1 MKNLKIFALV
11 LTMALL
17 ITAAVCTTVFAADDA
32 EAPVI
37 VSKNLSYEDST
48 HLYYAVALTDNVT
61 AANTT
66 LNVYSDAA
74 CTNVLATGIAG
85 KVETLNA
92 LGGDFIVFRAPG
104 IAAKHITR
112 DVYAQAVTADGG
124 KSEVVK
130 YSVAEYLYERLY
142 VSERLGKTVT
152 AEQKALYQSYLAY
165 GANAQTVFTNSKI
178 ENAEDKEVLA
188 TALNIVRVI
197 DGTLDD
203 GSVQKLVK
211 AGSNATVVA
220 TPTDAS
226 IAQWQV
232 TTITADETTTDKVD
246 VTAAIAIKGN
256 TVISEIQPLNVPKL
270 TFDSAEDLKYLSLAT
285 TNAGKLPEAT
295 YHTSTISAKEGK
307 LHFDSSINGWDR
319 LSINQ
324 TFANEGERAIFE
336 TDLSISA
343 GDYQSSKI
351 PVYFE
356 FKNKT
361 NGASEVKL
369 HFYITPEGVIEFN
382 GLNAIVDGNET
393 STAGTYVDSG
403 FKEGDT
409 FTLRLEYYINPYGY
423 ANIDVFVNGT
433 QAGRATLGTTQNK
446 IPAKDVYMYIEASAW
461 EEWNI
466 YFDNLRFWCE

>member
-11 LTMALL
+11 LTLALL
-17 ITAAVCTTVFAADDA
+17 ITAAVCTTALAADEA

-37 VSKNLSYEDST
+37 VSKNLSYEDNT
-48 HLYYAVALTDNVT
+48 HLYYAVKATAGVT
-61 AANTT
+61 AQNTT
-66 LNVYSDAA
+66 LNVYADEA
-74 CTNVLATGIAG
+74 CTKALAADIAG
-85 KVETLNA
+85 NLETLEA
-92 LGGDFIVFRAPG
+92 LGGEYIVFRTPG
-104 IAAKHITR
+104 IAAKHITNN
-112 DVYAQAVTADGG
+112 VYVQAVTTDGG

-152 AEQKALYQSYLAY
+152 AEQKALYQSYLEY
-165 GANAQTVFTNSKI
+165 GANAQTVFINQK
-178 ENAEDKEVLA
+178 AESEADKVTLA
-188 TALNIVRVI
+188 TALNIARVI
-197 DGTLDD
+197 DGTFAD
-203 GSVQKLVK
+203 GTTQKLFA
-211 AGSNATVVA
+211 AGSGASVVA
-220 TPTDAS
+220 TPADTS

-232 TTITADETTTDKVD
+232 TTINASGTTIEKVD
-246 VTAAIAIKGN
+246 VAATITVKGN
-256 TVISEIQPLNVPKL
+256 TIISEIEPLVVPKL
-270 TFDSAEDLKYLSLAT
+270 TFDSSADLQYFSLAT
-285 TNAGKLPEAT
+285 TNANKLPEAA
-295 YHTSTISAKEGK
+295 YHTSTISAKDGK

-336 TDLSISA
+336 TDLTINA
-343 GDYQSSKI
+343 GDYQAGKV

-356 FKNKT
+356 FQSKT
-361 NGASEVKL
+361 TGASEVKL

-382 GLNAIVDGNET
+382 GLNAIVDGSET

-446 IPAKDVYMYIEASAW
+446 TPAKDVRMYIEASAW
-461 EEWNI
+461 EEWDI
-466 YFDNLRFWCE
+466 FFDNLRFWCE